1 MDTEDGVQD
10 TILFIVTKLFGLLK
24 GIIET
29 LKLPKL
35 LKIVL
40 KKLKS
45 ILFLTSN
52 DGTYKDN
59 IEHSI
64 RSEKKTPSATT
75 TMTVKSVKK
84 TTNST

>member
-10 TILFIVTKLFGLLK
+10 TILLTVTKLLSLLK

-59 IEHSI
+59 IEDSI
-64 RSEKKTPSATT
+64 RSEKKTASATA
-75 TMTVKSVKK
+75 TMTIESAKK

>member
-1 MDTEDGVQD
+1 MDTEDGVED
-10 TILFIVTKLFGLLK
+10 TILLIVTKLFSLLK

-59 IEHSI
+59 IEDST
-64 RSEKKTPSATT
+64 RSEKKTASATA
-75 TMTVKSVKK
+75 TMTVKSAKK

>member
-10 TILFIVTKLFGLLK
+10 TILLIVTKLFSLLK

-59 IEHSI
+59 IEDSI
-64 RSEKKTPSATT
+64 RSEKKTASATA
-75 TMTVKSVKK
+75 TMTVKSAKK

>member
-1 MDTEDGVQD
+1 MDTEHGVQD
-10 TILFIVTKLFGLLK
+10 TILLIVTKLLSLLK

-40 KKLKS
+40 KMLKS

-59 IEHSI
+59 IEDSI
-64 RSEKKTPSATT
+64 RSEKKTASATA
-75 TMTVKSVKK
+75 TMTIESAKK

>member
-10 TILFIVTKLFGLLK
+10 TILLIVTKLLSLLK

-59 IEHSI
+59 IEDSI
-64 RSEKKTPSATT
+64 RSEKKTASATA
-75 TMTVKSVKK
+75 TMTIESAKK